1 MKLFQIAE
9 EKPGSLC
16 VGLIRASNWGLRGL
30 HCCLKQEEETVTC
43 YLYIFIYIK
52 KI

>member
-16 VGLIRASNWGLRGL
+16 VGLIQASNWGLRGL
-30 HCCLKQEEETVTC
+30 HRRLKQEEDTVTC
-43 YLYIFIYIK
+43 YLYIYLYI
-52 KI
+52 